1 MSAETPITSTGGPA
15 VARSSATSTGG
26 TDTSPVATTMSAEG
40 TDTSSAD
47 TATVARG
54 TDTSLAETHCE
65 HKDEPG
71 AIPRTSDPI
80 TNRWTVMH
88 GALRWWP
95 IALLITLLVAP
106 YSVLPVPGLVD
117 GPLGSP
123 GSLQLIALCLLY
135 GALATGYDLLLGRT
149 GLLSFGHAL
158 YFATGLY
165 GTDLGMLELQ
175 LPFVAAALFGI
186 ACAAALALLLGSVSL
201 RVTGIGFSMVTLAFA
216 QAGAILVQRNPG
228 GVTGGEEGRS
238 APADLLPSGLLGIEN
253 TANLYWIAV
262 GYLVLTVAAVHWAVN
277 SPAGRVWEGIKENE
291 RRVEVLGLRPYGYK
305 LVAFVL
311 SGVLAGLGGVVY
323 LLLTGG
329 ATPQA
334 AGSDATLAL
343 LVMVVLGGS
352 GTRWGPLLGGVLY
365 TWAGHRLGDLAN
377 SHTVADLPAALR
389 VPLSQPLF
397 LLGAL
402 FVAVVYLLPGGLA
415 RLPARIRAARSAR
428 PARTPAGA
436 RPARPTGGTPA

>member
-1 MSAETPITSTGGPA
+1 M
-15 VARSSATSTGG
+15 
-26 TDTSPVATTMSAEG
+26 
-40 TDTSSAD
+40 
-47 TATVARG
+47 
-54 TDTSLAETHCE
+54 
-65 HKDEPG
+65 
-71 AIPRTSDPI
+71 PRTGESFSEGSTPL
-80 TNRWTVMH
+80 RR
-88 GALRWWP
+88 ALRWWP
-95 IALLITLLVAP
+95 IALLILLLVAP
-106 YSVLPVPGLVD
+106 YSALPVPGLLD

-165 GTDLGMLELQ
+165 CTDLAMLELH
-175 LPFVAAALFGI
+175 LPFAAAAAVGI
-186 ACAAALALLLGSVSL
+186 ASATGLALALGAVSL

-216 QAGAILVQRNPG
+216 QAGAILVQRNPHG
-228 GVTGGEEGRS
+228 LTGGEEGRA
-238 APADLLPSGLLGIEN
+238 APADMLPSWLVGIGN
-253 TANLYWIAV
+253 TANLYWIAL
-262 GYLVLTVAAVHWAVN
+262 GYLVLTLAIVHRTVG
-277 SPAGRVWEGIKENE
+277 SPTGRVWAGIRENE

-305 LVAFVL
+305 LIAFVVAG
-311 SGVLAGLGGVVY
+311 SLAGAGGVVH

-334 AGSDATLAL
+334 ATSDATLAL

-377 SHTVADLPAALR
+377 SSAIADLPAVLR

-402 FVAVVYLLPGGLA
+402 FVVVVYLLPGGLA
-415 RLPARIRAARSAR
+415 RLPARLRATRARATV
-428 PARTPAGA
+428 PALTRGSEAA
-436 RPARPTGGTPA
+436 

>member
-1 MSAETPITSTGGPA
+1 MNHRWT
-15 VARSSATSTGG
+15 R
-26 TDTSPVATTMSAEG
+26 
-40 TDTSSAD
+40 
-47 TATVARG
+47 
-54 TDTSLAETHCE
+54 
-65 HKDEPG
+65 
-71 AIPRTSDPI
+71 
-80 TNRWTVMH
+80 TNR
-88 GALRWWP
+88 ALRWWP

-106 YSVLPVPGLVD
+106 YSALPVPGLLD

-123 GSLQLIALCLLY
+123 GSLQLLALCLLY

-165 GTDLGMLELQ
+165 ATDLGMLELR
-175 LPFVAAALFGI
+175 LPFAAAALFGV
-186 ACAAALALLLGSVSL
+186 ACTAALALLLGSVSL

-216 QAGAILVQRNPG
+216 QAGSILVQRNPG

-262 GYLVLTVAAVHWAVN
+262 GYLVLTLAVVHWSVN
-277 SPAGRVWEGIKENE
+277 SPTGRVWEGIKENE

-311 SGVLAGLGGVVY
+311 AGALAGLGGVVY

-334 AGSDATLAL
+334 ASSDATLAL

-377 SHTVADLPAALR
+377 SATIAELPAALR

-397 LLGAL
+397 LLGGL
-402 FVAVVYLLPGGLA
+402 FVVVVYLLPGGLA

-428 PARTPAGA
+428 SVRTPANVRTA
-436 RPARPTGGTPA
+436 RPAGGSPA